1 MNSPPPPLPKKKKLP
16 VFNHPTLGID
26 LYDGMAMDLYA
37 ITYAEPMLKEIER
50 LREIEKAA
58 REMFR
63 VRGRF
68 NTQIAT
74 CHLRDLLGER
84 VVWPEKHRQCMDT
97 ATVAAHNDGPD
108 NPPRLRKPGESVE
121 EYREA
126 MGWGNKT
133 PNGNVTGAEP
143 AGGASG
149 ERSC

>member
-1 MNSPPPPLPKKKKLP
+1 MEKLMNSPPPLPKKKLP

-74 CHLRDLLGER
+74 CHLGDLLGER

-97 ATVAAHNDGPD
+97 ATVAAHNYGPD

-133 PNGNVTGAEP
+133 PNGEGVRP
-143 AGGASG
+143 
-149 ERSC
+149 ERR